1 MLVLKFGGTSVG
13 SADAFSQVAHIVA
26 QARTRDPQV
35 VVVTSAMS
43 GVTNTLIAAAQAAAG
58 GQEEGY
64 REARVALLVKHQV
77 VAGQLVADGVERAAL
92 GRLFDERL
100 RSFERLCRSIA
111 VLGELTNRGLD
122 VVSGLGERLAAPLLA
137 AVLRSQG
144 VHAEAIDATEVLVT
158 DNSFG
163 AASPLLAE
171 TRMHCQE
178 RLRPLLEGGV
188 VPVLTGFIGA
198 TAQGIP
204 TTLGRGGSDYSAAIF
219 GAVLDADEVQ
229 IWTDVNGVL
238 TADPR
243 IVPEARTLPELSYSE
258 AAELSYFGA
267 KVLHPKT
274 ILPAIERGIR
284 LRVLNTFN
292 PEHPGT
298 CIVKEL
304 TETGRKLGA
313 VKAITAIK
321 NLTLVNVAGKGMM
334 GVPGIAART
343 FAAVARAGAN
353 VLMISQSSSE
363 QSITFVVPQSDA
375 PTVLDDLR
383 HDLARELAQHWVDA
397 VTGRDDI
404 VIVAVVGAEMAGTP
418 GIAARVFGALGEA
431 HVNVI
436 AIAQGSSEVNISLVV
451 LVGDADTAVRR
462 IHAAFALDRLGENL

>member
-321 NLTLVNVAGKGMM
+321 NQRGRQGHD
-334 GVPGIAART
+334 G
-343 FAAVARAGAN
+343 RAWHRGAH
-353 VLMISQSSSE
+353 LCRGGACGRQR
-363 QSITFVVPQSDA
+363 P
-375 PTVLDDLR
+375 DDL
-383 HDLARELAQHWVDA
+383 A
-397 VTGRDDI
+397 V
-404 VIVAVVGAEMAGTP
+404 VVGAE
-418 GIAARVFGALGEA
+418 
-431 HVNVI
+431 HY
-436 AIAQGSSEVNISLVV
+436 
-451 LVGDADTAVRR
+451 VRR
-462 IHAAFALDRLGENL
+462 AAE